1 MDKELQHKID
11 FINQKA
17 GKKTGFS
24 TPENYF
30 DSFNES
36 LDSLT
41 TSRKFSKQSA
51 FKTPSNYFNS
61 VENNILTKIKLEENK
76 KIKVIPL
83 YQKVLKF
90 MPVVAAATILI
101 FIGLNYFNTQN
112 LSAFDKITQADI
124 SSWYENGYGNTNNSE
139 LAIVLDTADFEE
151 DILPSINDNNLE
163 DYINTI
169 DDSSLLNDIE

>member
-30 DSFNES
+30 DAFDENVNS
-36 LDSLT
+36 LIA
-41 TSRKFSKQSA
+41 SRKFSKQNA
-51 FKTPSNYFNS
+51 FKTPSNYFDS
-61 VENNILTKIKLEENK
+61 VESNILTKLKLEENK
-76 KIKVIPL
+76 KVKVIPL

-90 MPVVAAATILI
+90 MPVAAAAAILL

-124 SSWYENGYGNTNNSE
+124 SSWYENGYGDTNNSE

-151 DILPSINDNNLE
+151 DILPFINDTNLE

-169 DDSSLLNDIE
+169 DDSSLLNDLE

>member
-24 TPENYF
+24 TPESYF
-30 DSFNES
+30 DTFDENVNS
-36 LDSLT
+36 LIA
-41 TSRKFSKQSA
+41 SRKFSKQNA
-51 FKTPSNYFNS
+51 FKTPSNYFDS
-61 VENNILTKIKLEENK
+61 VESNILTKLKLEENK
-76 KIKVIPL
+76 KVKVIPL

-90 MPVVAAATILI
+90 MPVAAAAAILL

-124 SSWYENGYGNTNNSE
+124 SSWYENGYGDTNNSE

-151 DILPSINDNNLE
+151 DILPSINDTNLE

-169 DDSSLLNDIE
+169 DDSSLLNDLE